1 MKSLLLPL
9 ILGLITSISASLT
22 WAEENDRYI
31 IDTIYVSL
39 RSGPGNDFNIVK
51 SSMPSGTKM
60 RVMGLSDDKQW
71 TNVTL
76 ADGEPLEG
84 WIPSRYISVK
94 QIAKDQLATAN
105 ETIASLKDQL
115 NNGAPPPAVGENTVS
130 TADNNA
136 LLAERDAIQEELNN
150 IKMLSSDVITLDQ
163 RNSELLLEN
172 QELKTE
178 LDILKIENQYLSES
192 NRTREWM
199 IGGMIAFLGLLV
211 GLVLSRMGKPIRRSD
226 SWA

>member
-9 ILGLITSISASLT
+9 VLGLMTSVAASLT

-39 RSGPGNDFNIVK
+39 RSGPGNEYKIVK
-51 SSMPSGTKM
+51 PSMPSGTKM
-60 RVMGLSDDKQW
+60 RAVGQSDDQQW
-71 TNVTL
+71 TQVTL
-76 ADGEPLEG
+76 TDGEPLEG
-84 WIPSRYISVK
+84 WIPSRYISAK
-94 QIAKDQLATAN
+94 LIAKDQLAIAN
-105 ETIASLKDQL
+105 ETIAALKDQL
-115 NNGAPPPAVGENTVS
+115 DNGTPPPVVAENTVAS
-130 TADNNA
+130 VDSDA
-136 LLAERDAIQEELNN
+136 LIAERDAIQEELNN
-150 IKMLSSDVITLDQ
+150 IKILSSDVIALDQ

-178 LDILKIENQYLSES
+178 LDILKIENQYLTES
-192 NRTREWM
+192 NHTREWM

-211 GLVLSRMGKPIRRSD
+211 GLVLSRMSKPARRSD